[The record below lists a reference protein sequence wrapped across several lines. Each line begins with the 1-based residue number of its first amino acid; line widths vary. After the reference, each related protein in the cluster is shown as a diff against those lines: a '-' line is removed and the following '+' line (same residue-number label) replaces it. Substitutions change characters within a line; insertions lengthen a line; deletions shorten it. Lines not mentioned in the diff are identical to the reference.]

1 MDLRK
6 DIFKICIFQSV
17 LVDAKIEH
25 LQSCSLVLLFQF
37 RPFSMK
43 LWNRKKFFSLHLITQ
58 LSPVCLVCVFLSL
71 RQFEF
76 FIPFLPGAV
85 IVFTVHLFW
94 NFNSFLLFNYFL
106 FLSALPHALLFCSCY
121 SFFWHVWFIMHSS
134 ANVISTSIHLQINS
148 HICKAHSVNP
158 HTAGLCSSSS
168 VYSAFFSNELWTE
181 HYGNQFVANQCN
193 VFQHQMMCFSVRQS
207 EEDKWQCKLEK

>member
-1 MDLRK
+1 MPKL
-6 DIFKICIFQSV
+6 IPN
-17 LVDAKIEH
+17 
-25 LQSCSLVLLFQF
+25 SLVLLFQF

-43 LWNRKKFFSLHLITQ
+43 LWNRKEFFSLHLITQ
-58 LSPVCLVCVFLSL
+58 LFPVCLVCVFLSL

-106 FLSALPHALLFCSCY
+106 FICITSCIT
-121 SFFWHVWFIMHSS
+121 FFVLAIVFFRHVWFIMHSS

-168 VYSAFFSNELWTE
+168 VHSAFF
-181 HYGNQFVANQCN
+181 F
-193 VFQHQMMCFSVRQS
+193 
-207 EEDKWQCKLEK
+207 KWALDNTMEISL